1 MRLSSK
7 EASAIK
13 NAFAQLF
20 PNSGSTVYLFGSR
33 TKDNLKGGDIDLLVV
48 TSDQFK
54 EQIVNSKSKI
64 RLKIFETIPE
74 QRIDITVATPVEQM
88 TDTFLLSI
96 QNDLIKL

>member
-7 EASAIK
+7 EILAIK

-20 PNSGSTVYLFGSR
+20 PEAGCTVYLFGSR
-33 TKDNLKGGDIDLLVV
+33 TQDYKKGGDIDLLVV

-54 EQIVNSKSKI
+54 EQIVNSKSHI

-74 QRIDITVATPVEQM
+74 QRIDITVATPAELV

-96 QNDLIKL
+96 QDDLIKL